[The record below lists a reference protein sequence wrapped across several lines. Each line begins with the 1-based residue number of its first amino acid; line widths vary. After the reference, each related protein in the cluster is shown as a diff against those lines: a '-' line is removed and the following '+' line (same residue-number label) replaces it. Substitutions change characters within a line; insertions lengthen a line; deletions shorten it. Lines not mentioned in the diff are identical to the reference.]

1 MSYLGP
7 KGYTIYKESIDPEDL
22 KQLRE
27 DLTVKAYIP
36 KSPIQPPSFPVYKEN
51 ANKIYIP
58 RYHGIQNYGEPHEI
72 KIPKGDDINVPF
84 VGSLRPDQQHIVDTF
99 MRSTNAETGGGGLL
113 DIPCGEGKTVD
124 ACKIISERRKKTLVI
139 VHKEF
144 LMNQWIERIAQF
156 LPTARV
162 GKIQGQTI
170 DIENKDIVIGMLQSL
185 SMKEYPDDMFH
196 SFGLTIVDECH
207 HISSEVFS
215 RSLQKIITFYTLGL
229 SATMQRK
236 DGLTK
241 VFKMFLGDIVY
252 QKKRANDDMVLVKG
266 IQYITGDDE
275 FNKVVYDYRGN
286 PAFSTM
292 ISKLCAYNR
301 RSEFI
306 IKVLQNELAIKPD
319 QQVMI
324 LAHNR
329 CLLTYLHDAIQHR
342 AIGTV
347 GYYVGG
353 MKEAALK
360 KSESCKIVIA
370 TYSMAAEALDIKSLT
385 TLILAT
391 PKTDIVQA
399 VGRILRVKHERP
411 LVIDIIDSHDL
422 FVNQWLKRRKYYIS
436 NKYKVIHTDSN
447 LYEAKIDESKKWTT
461 LYEPGENAG
470 EFKKKMKKKDD
481 LEQMKGTCL
490 ISSF

>member
-7 KGYTIYKESIDPEDL
+7 KGYTIYKESISSDDL
-22 KQLRE
+22 KQLKE

-36 KSPIQPPSFPVYKEN
+36 KSPIQPPSFPIYREN
-51 ANKIYIP
+51 ASKIYIP
-58 RYHGIQNYGEPHEI
+58 RYYGIENYGPPHEL
-72 KIPKGDDINVPF
+72 KIPKGDDINVAF
-84 VGSLRPDQQHIVDTF
+84 VGSLRPDQQHIVDVF
-99 MRSTNAETGGGGLL
+99 MRSTTDDGGGGLL

-124 ACKIISERRKKTLVI
+124 ACKIISERKKKTLVI

-162 GKIQGQTI
+162 GKIQGQII
-170 DIENKDIVIGMLQSL
+170 DIDNKDIVIGMLQSL

-215 RSLQKIITFYTLGL
+215 RSLQKIITLYTLGL

-241 VFKMFLGDIVY
+241 VFKMFLGDVIY
-252 QKKRANDDMVLVKG
+252 QKKRNNDDKVLVKG

-292 ISKLCAYNR
+292 ISKLCTYNR

-306 IKVLQNELAIKPD
+306 IKILQKELLEKPD

-329 CLLTYLHDAIQHR
+329 NLLTYLHDAIKHR
-342 AIGTV
+342 AIATV

-360 KSESCKIVIA
+360 QTELCKIVIA
-370 TYSMAAEALDIKSLT
+370 TYSMAAEALDIKTLT

-422 FVNQWLKRRKYYIS
+422 FANQWLKRRKYYIG

-447 LYEAKIDESKKWTT
+447 LYESNKWTT
-461 LYEPGENAG
+461 LYEPGEKAVDY
-470 EFKKKMKKKDD
+470 KKKMKKKDD

-490 ISSF
+490 LTTF